1 MEFSFTQLDQFLIYY
16 KDYVH
21 WIGFALLVLAGF
33 NLPISEDLV
42 MIVCGSIVATYAPEN
57 LIKILAFCWAGA
69 YISDIWC
76 YLVGRYFLNRVAEHR
91 FVRRMIPIHKIHHLE
106 SYFRKYGEKTLY
118 FGRFI
123 PFGARNAVF
132 MTCGLVRMKM
142 LHFLIIDAL
151 ALCST
156 TAILFSL
163 GYFGGQ
169 NYQRILDFVQR
180 SSPVLFF
187 LVIAIIAF
195 FVYRFLKQRRHH
207 EDQSGG

>member
-1 MEFSFTQLDQFLIYY
+1 MDFSFVHLDQFLIYY

-21 WIGFALLVLAGF
+21 WIAFVLLVLAGF

-42 MIVCGSIVATYAPEN
+42 MIVCGSIAATLAPEH
-57 LIKILAFCWAGA
+57 LWKILAFCWAGA

-76 YLVGRYFLNRVAEHR
+76 YFVGRYFLNWITTHR
-91 FVRRMIPIHKIHHLE
+91 FVRRMIPVHKIHHLE
-106 SYFRKYGEKTLY
+106 SYFEKYGEKTLY

-132 MTCGLVRMKM
+132 MTCGLVRMK
-142 LHFLIIDAL
+142 LHHFLFIDTL

-169 NYQRILDFVQR
+169 NYQRILTFVQR
-180 SSPVLFF
+180 SYPVLF
-187 LVIAIIAF
+187 VIVVAIISF
-195 FVYRFLKQRRHH
+195 LVYRFWKQHRHKLDNS
-207 EDQSGG
+207 ED